1 VRQLWQKR
9 WHRRQ
14 AQEVHILPPR
24 QILQRELP
32 EGPPQ
37 AQHKKACKKRAA
49 ELEDEELY
57 GRGLERPEGYSCPIC
72 TLPIPLRMEEHSVY
86 EICCMKRI
94 CKGCQWATGKRG
106 MNDCAF
112 CRTPT
117 AENDDEKLAL
127 VRARVE
133 KKDPEAIHFL
143 GSRYVEGKFGL
154 RKGQSN
160 YSQTR
165 QSLARLMRCSA

>member
-1 VRQLWQKR
+1 MSSCEDVCANCGKKDGTGVKLKKCTSCHLVKYCSVNCQKA
-9 WHRRQ
+9 HRK
-14 AQEVHILPPR
+14 
-24 QILQRELP
+24 
-32 EGPPQ
+32 
-37 AQHKKACKKRAA
+37 QHKKACKKRAA

-117 AENDDEKLAL
+117 AENDEEKLAL
-127 VRARVE
+127 VRAR
-133 KKDPEAIHFL
+133 
-143 GSRYVEGKFGL
+143 
-154 RKGQSN
+154 
-160 YSQTR
+160 
-165 QSLARLMRCSA
+165 